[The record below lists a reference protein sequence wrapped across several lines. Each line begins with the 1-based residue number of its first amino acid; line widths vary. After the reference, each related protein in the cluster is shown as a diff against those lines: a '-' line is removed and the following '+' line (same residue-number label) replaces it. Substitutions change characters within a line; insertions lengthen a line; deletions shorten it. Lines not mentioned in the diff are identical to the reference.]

1 MCLLLFR
8 TRSVRYFIR
17 NSAVY
22 SHTTVSGVFVHGPV
36 CARVR
41 RSLVIAEQPAKH
53 SQQHD
58 ALRVT
63 QVVQKANNITA
74 KVRLLLPWHAY
85 YSLVARP
92 ELPGASASAFSAA
105 AAAEPETDTNAD
117 AHAGPGA
124 RRAASP
130 AAYC

>member
-1 MCLLLFR
+1 M
-8 TRSVRYFIR
+8 
-17 NSAVY
+17 Y
-22 SHTTVSGVFVHGPV
+22 STLGLCV
-36 CARVR
+36 CVR

-58 ALRVT
+58 TLRVT

-85 YSLVARP
+85 CSLVAQP
-92 ELPGASASAFSAA
+92 ELPAASSSS
-105 AAAEPETDTNAD
+105 AAEPAD
-117 AHAGPGA
+117 AATHACSGP
-124 RRAASP
+124 RRAAHI